1 MATEHWMDEPEE
13 EDYPAAFNYLTLLT
27 DPREA
32 KKLAKAMKQSSRLE
46 HYMANDILRASGL
59 SLLPAD
65 DHEVVK
71 DLHKVQSGEKLSPV
85 LLVRGTPLW
94 VADGYHRIC
103 ASYHLNEDEVIPC
116 RIVDRI
122 TTTR

>member
-1 MATEHWMDEPEE
+1 MATEHWKDEPEE
-13 EDYPAAFNYLTLLT
+13 HDIPAAFNYLSLLI

-32 KKLAKAMKQSSRLE
+32 KKLTKAMKQRSRLE

-59 SLLPAD
+59 SLLAAD

-71 DLHKVQSGEKLSPV
+71 DLHKVKSGEKLSPV
-85 LLVRGTPLW
+85 LLVRNTPLW